1 MIKGII
7 NKAEKIE
14 NKIIDY
20 RRDFHKY
27 PEVGWTEYRTS
38 SIIAKRLEDLG
49 YEVLV
54 GRDMLNEEDRM
65 GLPSEEELKQH
76 WQRAKDQG
84 GVEEYLE
91 KMKYGLTGA
100 VGVIS
105 NGEGPTVALRFD
117 IDALPIQE
125 TSETKHNPTNKGFSS
140 VNDGVMHACGH
151 DFHAAIGLGVAEIIA
166 ENKEKLVGKVKII
179 FQPAEEGVRGA
190 KSIVTKGLL
199 DDVDFVFGHHV
210 KDYEVGEISS
220 GLSGYKATKKFD
232 VTIHGKPAHAGGNP
246 QDGNNAL
253 IAASTAVLNLYSIA
267 RHKDGET
274 RVNVGKMSAGSGRNI
289 IPDEAKMVIE
299 TRGSTTEISQ
309 YMYNK
314 AIKIIKTSSEMQEC
328 TYDIKQMGEAPS
340 GKSDQVMIKLV
351 ENLTEKL
358 GGYTLSDIHSSG
370 GSEDFTYMMSKVQEN
385 GGKAVNIG
393 LGASSIGDGAHS
405 HNFDINEKAVQKAL
419 VLLST
424 LVFEIQKNHES
435 LKL

>member
-1 MIKGII
+1 MID
-7 NKAEKIE
+7 KI
-14 NKIIDY
+14 KIYSEEIEQKIVDY

-27 PEVGWTEYRTS
+27 AELGWTEYRTS

-49 YEVLV
+49 FEVLV
-54 GRDMLNEEDRM
+54 GREIVKEEDRM
-65 GLPSEEELKQH
+65 GLPSQEELKTN
-76 WQRAKDQG
+76 WNRAKEQG
-84 GVEEYLE
+84 GVEKYLE
-91 KMKYGLTGA
+91 KMKYGFTGA

-105 NGEGPTVALRFD
+105 NGQGPTIALRFD

-125 TSETKHNPTNKGFSS
+125 TSESNHIPVKMGFSS

-151 DFHAAIGLGVAEIIA
+151 DFHAAVGLGIAEIIA
-166 ENKEKLVGKVKII
+166 KNKDKLTGKVKII

-199 DDVDFVFGHHV
+199 DDVDFIFGHHV
-210 KDYEVGEISS
+210 RDYKVGEISS

-232 VTIHGKPAHAGGNP
+232 VTIYGKPAHAGGSP

-274 RVNVGKMSAGSGRNI
+274 RVNVGKMSAGTGRNI

-299 TRGSTTEISQ
+299 TRGSTTEISD

-314 AIKIIKTSSEMQEC
+314 AINIIKNSSEMQNC
-328 TYDIKQMGEAPS
+328 TYKIKPMGEAPS
-340 GKSDQVMIKLV
+340 EKSDSEMIELV
-351 ENLTEKL
+351 EKLSEKL
-358 GGYTLSDIHSSG
+358 GEYTLVDIHKSG
-370 GSEDFTYMMSKVQEN
+370 GSEDFTYMMAKVQEN

-393 LGASSIGDGAHS
+393 LGADSLGDGAHS
-405 HNFDINEKAVQKAL
+405 HNFDINEKAIKKSL
-419 VLLST
+419 ILLSA
-424 LVFEIQKNHES
+424 LIFEIQEYHKAN
-435 LKL
+435 K

>member
-1 MIKGII
+1 MIEKI
-7 NKAEKIE
+7 KTYAEKIE
-14 NKIIDY
+14 DKIVDY

-27 PEVGWTEYRTS
+27 AELGWTEYRTS
-38 SIIAKRLEDLG
+38 SIIAERLEKLG
-49 YEVLV
+49 FQVLV
-54 GRDMLNEEDRM
+54 GRDMLKEEDRM

-100 VGVIS
+100 VGIIS
-105 NGEGPTVALRFD
+105 NGQGPTIALRFD

-125 TSETKHNPTNKGFSS
+125 ISDKNHYPTQNSFSS

-151 DFHAAIGLGVAEIIA
+151 DFHAAVGLGVAEIIA
-166 ENKEKLVGKVKII
+166 ENKENLCGNVKII

-210 KDYEVGEISS
+210 RDYKVGEISS

-232 VTIHGKPAHAGGNP
+232 VTIHGKPAHAGGSP

-267 RHKDGET
+267 RHKGGET
-274 RVNVGKMSAGSGRNI
+274 RVNVGKMIAGTGRNI

-299 TRGSTTEISQ
+299 TRGSTTEISD

-314 AIKIIKTSSEMQEC
+314 AVNIIKNSSEMQDC
-328 TYDIKQMGEAPS
+328 TYEIKPMGEAPS
-340 GKSDQVMIKLV
+340 GKSDLEMIELV
-351 ENLTEKL
+351 ENLSEKL
-358 GGYTLSDIHSSG
+358 GEYTLVDIHKSG
-370 GSEDFTYMMSKVQEN
+370 GSEDFTYMMTRVQEN

-419 VLLST
+419 FLLSA
-424 LVFEIQKNHES
+424 LVFEIQENKEN
-435 LKL
+435 LK